1 VILFVRGEIG
11 LATAPHF
18 EAALTAHL
26 RRQFRTPTAGLCAVT
41 FLGRGTLSGLT
52 EPLDASAPPARAAV
66 SPAQP
71 TTARVTG

>member
-18 EAALTAHL
+18 EAALTVHL

-41 FLGRGTLSGLT
+41 FLGRGTS
-52 EPLDASAPPARAAV
+52 PDADRNSFGAHR
-66 SPAQP
+66 
-71 TTARVTG
+71 TA